1 MLAFK
6 KSSQTELN
14 QVFTNGKTCTKSA
27 FCQARKK
34 LNIRFFRDFFEQSV
48 ASFYRH
54 QPAKTFKKY
63 RLWACDTSVQLLP
76 NNEDTRKIGIH
87 KNQFKEVASVKI
99 AAFFDVFNK
108 LITTFSLFDRRKS
121 DLLCCLESQLKSI
134 PKDVITVYDRGYGSQ
149 ILPFFH
155 DLYGTHYVIRL
166 KNDFSNSV
174 KNFVKSSEDEIF
186 MSEPVSEKTYKRLA
200 EMGIRKSQKDTI
212 SYRLVKVILCTG
224 EIEVLLTNLPES
236 FSISDLSEIYRLR
249 WGIETCFS
257 CIKSYL
263 MLGTFS
269 GYSALAVQQDIY
281 VNLLFYNLQSIT
293 QIEAE
298 NKLKA
303 LNARRKKHTCSRKK
317 KENEGYQ
324 INRNIGANTLR
335 MYLSRL
341 FTSPEEHLEATLR
354 EMDIYFLQSL
364 EMMKPNKKERKKKK
378 IRQNDRHHTELN
390 YKRGF

>member
-1 MLAFK
+1 M
-6 KSSQTELN
+6 
-14 QVFTNGKTCTKSA
+14 
-27 FCQARKK
+27 
-34 LNIRFFRDFFEQSV
+34 
-48 ASFYRH
+48 
-54 QPAKTFKKY
+54 
-63 RLWACDTSVQLLP
+63 
-76 NNEDTRKIGIH
+76 
-87 KNQFKEVASVKI
+87 KI

-108 LITTFSLFDRRKS
+108 LLTTFSLFDRRKS
-121 DLLCCLESQLKSI
+121 DLLCCLENQVKNI
-134 PKDVITVYDRGYGSQ
+134 PQDVITVYDRGYGSQ

-155 DLYGTHYVIRL
+155 DLYGTRYVIRL

-174 KNFVKSSEDEIF
+174 KNFVKSSENEIF

-281 VNLLFYNLQSIT
+281 VNLLFYNLQSIV

-303 LNARRKKHTCSRKK
+303 LNTRRKKRYCLRKK

-341 FTSPEEHLEATLR
+341 FTSPEEHLEDILQ

-364 EMMKPNKKERKKKK
+364 EMMKSNKKERKKKK